1 MMKQIK
7 HLVVFSA
14 LALGSAAVAHADT
27 INGFLSSAGGTD
39 TFSSSFIN
47 FTPGTS
53 FVGGTVGGTFATYLT
68 DGNPINFLTGN
79 LPYTPGAHTTPGGI
93 PIQLFTTSE
102 NGETFAFF
110 LTSYNAMFGTSI
122 PGCVSGDTCIT
133 VTGNGFFTGS
143 GTTTFGDSP
152 ATFQFGSQFVPGQ
165 TVGSTITTFSASAD
179 ATGTPIPEPASLA
192 LFGTGLVGLVG
203 FARRRLSA

>member
-1 MMKQIK
+1 MKQFRTLAI
-7 HLVVFSA
+7 FSA
-14 LALGSAAVAHADT
+14 LLLGGLSVAHADS
-27 INGFLSSAGGTD
+27 ISGFVSAAGGTD

-47 FTPGTS
+47 FTPNTAK
-53 FVGGTVGGTFATYLT
+53 VGGTVGGTFGLYLT
-68 DGNPINFLTGN
+68 DGNPINFLAGN

-93 PIQLFTTSE
+93 PIELFTTTE